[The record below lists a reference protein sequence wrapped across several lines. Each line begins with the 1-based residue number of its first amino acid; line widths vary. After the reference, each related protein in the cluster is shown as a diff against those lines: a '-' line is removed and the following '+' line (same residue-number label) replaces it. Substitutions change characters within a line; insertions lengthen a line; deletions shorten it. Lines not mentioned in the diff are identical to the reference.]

1 MFKRLSLMAM
11 VLALG
16 PTLVFAGPQYV
27 DQTGFAVSG
36 HDVVAYFDLP
46 QAEVG
51 QAQPPAVPGRSDST
65 TEYNGARFAFAS
77 VENHDRFLTAPA
89 RYAPQYDGH
98 CAYGVSKGG
107 KVPGNPNLWRVVDG
121 RLYVNNTRTVVWF

>member
-16 PTLVFAGPQYV
+16 PTLAFAGPQYV

-51 QAQPPAVPGRSDST
+51 QAHPPPPCRGAVIAPLNT
-65 TEYNGARFAFAS
+65 M
-77 VENHDRFLTAPA
+77 APA
-89 RYAPQYDGH
+89 LPLPASKTTTVFLPIRPDMPRNTMGIAPMG
-98 CAYGVSKGG
+98 CPRAA
-107 KVPGNPNLWRVVDG
+107 RC
-121 RLYVNNTRTVVWF
+121 RATRTCGGSSMAGSM